1 MPGRDD
7 EMDDASRR
15 TVFAVLA
22 AKLASEIRMP
32 TVVNFDV
39 LPNMGR
45 MTPRL
50 ESEERTGYLPAPR
63 PAPRHWRAP

>member
-50 ESEERTGYLPAPR
+50 PGEGKPGYSWVPIVVATALR
-63 PAPRHWRAP
+63 